1 MRSTLFRLVS
11 AAVLVMMLVTTVS
24 AHSTP
29 DEATSIYIVRLEDA
43 PLAGY
48 RGGIAGLEPTSPR
61 VTGAPKLDAT
71 SPASIAYRDY
81 LAEQQAQLIAAMEQ
95 SFGHQVEVVFQYDAA
110 YNGMAVR
117 LTAREAADLVTF
129 PGVVDVQPDF
139 VLYPTTDYGPTW
151 IGAPGIWDGSDVP
164 GGVGTKGEGVIVGIL
179 DTGLNMDHP
188 SFAATG
194 PSDGYV
200 HINPYGPGNYVGL
213 CLDDPGTWVCND
225 KLIGYYIYTG
235 EDHEDEEGHG
245 SHTASTAAG
254 NVLDAGYVDLTPYDY
269 SPAISGV
276 APHANIIGYDV
287 CNDTGGCP
295 GSGSIAATNQAVLD
309 GVDVINFS
317 IGGGT
322 SNPWTDTGSL
332 AFLYAAEAG
341 IVPVTSAGNSGPG
354 ASTIGSPADAP
365 WMVSVGSNTHN
376 RAGSNSLIDMTG
388 GDTPPPAD
396 MDGKGFSEGYG
407 PAPIVYAGD
416 YGDALCLDEFTP
428 GTFPNGEIVV
438 CDRGTNAR
446 VAKGWNV
453 MQGGAGGYILANAS
467 ASQTLNG
474 DVHHLPAVHITYD
487 DGVDLK
493 AWLASGSDHM
503 ATIEGTTLSTD
514 PANGDIMAG
523 SSSRGPLINTAEDVI
538 KPDLS
543 APGVD
548 ILAAIRS
555 LPPDAEDPTT
565 EYGIKSGT
573 SMSSPHTAGAAA
585 LLRALYPGWSP
596 AQIKSALMTTAWTA
610 TVLKEDGMTPAD
622 PFDIGGG
629 RVDLSMA
636 AKVGMVLDVTT
647 AEFEDAN
654 PALGGEPR
662 ALNLPSMGDA
672 DCAGIC
678 SWTRVVSSTLDT
690 TESWTVSTS
699 AAPGMNLTV
708 TPDSFDLAP
717 AATQTIT
724 VTADVLGAPVG
735 EWVFGKVLL
744 TPDSPSVAEAH
755 LPVAVQM
762 TAQPPVI
769 SVEPSSLESLQSP
782 DVVVTEP
789 LTITNLGETPLDWM
803 IYEDAG
809 LPGGAP
815 ELVDWFEDFDSY
827 PTGQDLHGVGGWKGW
842 FNDPA
847 ATAFTTDVQAHSA
860 PNSVDIAT
868 TSDLVHEYAGYDTST
883 WRYTA
888 WQYVPNDF
896 SGESYFLLLNQYDD
910 SGAPL
915 NWSTQVHFESTQDLV
930 IADGAGAGQTLPL
943 IRGQWVEI
951 RVEIN
956 LDTDW
961 QQFYYDDQLLFEG
974 SWTEGMS
981 GGGILNIGSVDLFAN
996 GASSVYYDD
1005 LSLVSTIPGV
1015 CDSVNDIP
1023 WVSVSPESGTTE
1035 GGESSPVDVAFDSI
1049 GLDLGVYTGTLCI
1062 DSNDPATP
1070 LVIVPLTMTVD
1081 CFEVTTATISG
1092 PEEVLPGEVAT
1103 YTVTWEPDD
1112 ATPPINIEWSNG
1124 MTTTEAAYSWPEPG
1138 DYTVVVTATNCDGA
1152 VVTDTFDVTVIAPCV
1167 EVISATISGPEALL
1181 VGEMGTFSVT
1191 LEPPDATPPID
1202 ILWSNGMTGTSTTY
1216 SWDEPGTYTVVVTA
1230 TNCEGA
1236 ALATG
1241 TLEVAVT
1248 QPMHYVY
1255 LPIVV
1260 KDQ

>member
-1 MRSTLFRLVS
+1 MKSGTLKVFV
-11 AAVLVMMLVTTVS
+11 VMVIVMMLIVPVS
-24 AHSTP
+24 ANSTP
-29 DEATSIYIVRLEDA
+29 DEATGIYIVRLQDP
-43 PLAGY
+43 PLAAY
-48 RGGIAGLEPTSPR
+48 SGGIAGLEATSPR
-61 VTGAPKLDAT
+61 VTGARKLDAN
-71 SPASIAYRDY
+71 SPASMAYRDY

-95 SFGHQVEVVFQYDAA
+95 SFGHQVEVLFQYDAA

-117 LTAREAADLVTF
+117 LTAQEAATLATF

-139 VLYPTTDYGPTW
+139 VLYPTTDYGPAW

-188 SFAATG
+188 SFAEVG

-200 HINPYGPGNYVGL
+200 HINPLGAGNYLGL
-213 CLDDPGTWVCND
+213 CFDDPGTWVCND

-235 EDHEDEEGHG
+235 ENHEDQDGHG
-245 SHTASTAAG
+245 SHTSSTTAG
-254 NVLDAGYVDLTPYDY
+254 NVLDAGFVDLTPYNY

-295 GSGSIAATNQAVLD
+295 GSASIAATNQAVLD

-341 IVPVTSAGNSGPG
+341 IVPVTSAGNNGPG
-354 ASTIGSPADAP
+354 PHTIGSPADAP
-365 WMVSVGSNTHN
+365 WMVSVGANTHN
-376 RAGSNSLIDMTG
+376 RAGLNALINMTG
-388 GDTPPPAD
+388 GDTPPGD
-396 MDGKGFSEGYG
+396 MQGKGFSEGYG

-416 YGDALCLDEFTP
+416 YGDALCLNEFAP

-453 MQGGAGGYILANAS
+453 MQGGAGGYVLANADEG
-467 ASQTLNG
+467 QTLNG
-474 DVHHLPAVHITYD
+474 DVHHLPAVHITYS
-487 DGVDLK
+487 DGVALK
-493 AWLASGSDHM
+493 AWLASGSGHT
-503 ATIEGTTLSTD
+503 ATIAGTTLSTD

-523 SSSRGPLINTAEDVI
+523 FSSRGPLVNTAEDVI

-548 ILAAIRS
+548 ILAAYRS
-555 LPPDAEDPTT
+555 LPPDADNPTS
-565 EYGIKSGT
+565 EYGIVSGT

-585 LLRALYPGWSP
+585 LLRALYPDWSP
-596 AQIKSALMTTAWTA
+596 AQIKSALMTTGWTA
-610 TVLKEDGMTPAD
+610 TVLKEDGVTPAD
-622 PFDIGGG
+622 LFDIGGG

-636 AKVGMVLDVTT
+636 AKVGLVLDVTT
-647 AEFEDAN
+647 EEFEDAN

-699 AAPGMNLTV
+699 GAPGMNLTV
-708 TPDSFDLAP
+708 TPDSFDLEP

-724 VTADVLGAPVG
+724 VTADVIGLPVG
-735 EWVFGKVLL
+735 DWVFGQVLL

-755 LPVAVQM
+755 LPVAVVPS
-762 TAQPPVI
+762 AEPPVI
-769 SVEPSSLESLQSP
+769 SVDPSSLETLQSP
-782 DVVVTEP
+782 GVVVTEP
-789 LTITNLGETPLDWM
+789 LTITNLGESPLDWLV
-803 IYEDAG
+803 YEDAG

-815 ELVDWFEDFDSY
+815 DLVDWFEDFDAY
-827 PTGQDLHGVGGWKGW
+827 PPGQNMHGVGGWKGW

-847 ATAFTTDVQAHSA
+847 ATAYTTDVEAHSA
-860 PNSVDIAT
+860 PNSVDIALA
-868 TSDLVHEYAGYDTST
+868 SDLVHEYAGYTTDT

-888 WQYVPNDF
+888 WQYVPDDF

-910 SGAPL
+910 AGANL

-930 IADGAGAGQTLPL
+930 LADGAGTGQSLPL

-974 SWTEGMS
+974 SWTDGMT
-981 GGGILNIGSVDLFAN
+981 GGGILNIGAVDLYAN
-996 GASSVYYDD
+996 GASTVYYDD

-1015 CDSVNDIP
+1015 CDSINDIP
-1023 WVSVSPESGTTE
+1023 WASVSPESGSTE
-1035 GGESSPVDVAFDSI
+1035 AGESSMVDVSFDSAD
-1049 GLDLGVYTGTLCI
+1049 LDLGVYTANLCVS
-1062 DSNDPATP
+1062 SNDPVTP
-1070 LVIVPLTMTVD
+1070 LVIVPLTMTVE

-1112 ATPPINIEWSNG
+1112 ATPPVDIEWSNG
-1124 MTTTEAAYSWPEPG
+1124 MTTPEAAYSWPEPG
-1138 DYTVVVTATNCDGA
+1138 DYTVVVTATNCDGSA
-1152 VVTDTFDVTVIAPCV
+1152 VVTDALTVAVLCV
-1167 EVISATISGPEALL
+1167 EVTTATISGPEAVLP
-1181 VGEMGTFSVT
+1181 GEVATYTVT
-1191 LEPPDATPPID
+1191 WEPDDATPPID
-1202 ILWSNGMTGTSTTY
+1202 IEWSNGMTGTSTTY
-1216 SWDEPGTYTVVVTA
+1216 SWPEPGDYTIVVTV
-1230 TNCEGA
+1230 TNCDGA
-1236 ALATG
+1236 VVTD

-1248 QPMHYVY
+1248 QPMYTIY
-1255 LPIVV
+1255 LPIIA
-1260 KDQ
+1260 KNH